1 MRVLKQIHLRSFSV
15 HVNKMDVMKIKEV
28 AERAKEMALLS
39 GLQMR
44 PAESPSSS
52 DLIHHGPFTLFPSKI
67 PSKLLSQAK
76 EAQKDF
82 NLMMHRV
89 AHDHDFLYQSL
100 KNVIKVDEF
109 TKHLWDIYEAVKKEG
124 PVQTKCLGLFRNDY
138 MMDTGG
144 TTNTNMDNLKLK
156 QIEFNTIASSFGGL
170 VSQLRDV
177 HRYSLS
183 EADIEFK
190 EDNMPDNNPAN
201 GLAGGLVIGWE
212 SYGKQSAYVLFIVD
226 KVERNRMD
234 QLWLEKEAFNINRH
248 CKVIYSTFQDIGT
261 NSVLND
267 SKELFIDGKE
277 IAVVYFRS
285 GYSPDQYKSQQ
296 DWDTRLKIERSKAI
310 KCPTVHYQLAGTKKI
325 QQELARP
332 GAVERFLS
340 DPVAVG
346 RVRQTFI
353 GQYSLDK
360 GSEGDEVIERAIKE
374 PRKFVVKPQR
384 EGGGNNLYDEQI
396 PDFLKENRDSD
407 ERSAYIIMERIFPFV
422 QKNYLIKKGE
432 ELLLRNVVNEIGIYG
447 VLLGS
452 ETDILE
458 NKEIGHLVRTKSEDS
473 NEGGVVVGFSVID
486 TPYLIF
492 DINEGWTL

>member
-1 MRVLKQIHLRSFSV
+1 
-15 HVNKMDVMKIKEV
+15 MDVVKIKEV
-28 AERAKEMALLS
+28 AERTKEMALLS

-67 PSKLLSQAK
+67 PSKILSQAK

-109 TKHLWDIYEAVKKEG
+109 TKHLWDIYDTVRKEG
-124 PVQTKCLGLFRNDY
+124 PAQTKCLGLFRNDY

-144 TTNTNMDNLKLK
+144 TNNTNIDNLKLK

-177 HRYSLS
+177 HRYSMT

-190 EDNMPDNNPAN
+190 EENMPCNYPAH
-201 GLAGGLVIGWE
+201 GLAGGLVKGWE

-296 DWDTRLKIERSKAI
+296 
-310 KCPTVHYQLAGTKKI
+310 LAGTKKI

-332 GAVERFLS
+332 GAVERFIS
-340 DPVAVG
+340 DPVAVD

-396 PDFLKENRDSD
+396 PDFLKENKDSD

-447 VLLGS
+447 VLIGS
-452 ETDILE
+452 ETDILKNE
-458 NKEIGHLVRTKSEDS
+458 EIGHLVRTKSEDS

-486 TPYLIF
+486 SPYLIS
-492 DINEGWTL
+492 DINGGGHYNFL